1 MFIKKRIVLFFLVV
15 FLIVSFSCTQEEEKK
30 VSSSI
35 EVPDQ
40 VMEKAEIVFTVDGVR
55 SIVIK
60 ADYVVKYE
68 KKDLTHAKGVHVDFF
83 DKEGK
88 HTSVMDAD
96 SGIIKEKGQEL
107 EALGNVVVISDEGV
121 KLETQSLKWDP
132 QKQKVVT
139 EDFVKITKG
148 GDVIYGYG
156 LEADQKLKNFK
167 IKKKVKG
174 KIEKVSEDEL

>member
-1 MFIKKRIVLFFLVV
+1 LVKKGIFFFLVV
-15 FLIVSFSCTQEEEKK
+15 SFIFSLSCTQEEEKK
-30 VSSSI
+30 TPTLT

-40 VMEKAEIVFTVDGVR
+40 VVEKTEVIFTVDGVR
-55 SIVIK
+55 STVIK
-60 ADYVVKYE
+60 ADYIVKYE
-68 KKDLTHAKGVHVDFF
+68 KKDLTLAKKVRVDFF
-83 DKEGK
+83 DRQGK

-96 SGIIKEKGQEL
+96 SGIIRERRQEL
-107 EALGNVVVISDEGV
+107 EALGNVVVISDGGV

-139 EDFVKITKG
+139 EDFVKLTKE

-156 LEADQKLKNFK
+156 LEADQKLENFQ

-174 KIEKVSEDEL
+174 RIKKVPEEEL